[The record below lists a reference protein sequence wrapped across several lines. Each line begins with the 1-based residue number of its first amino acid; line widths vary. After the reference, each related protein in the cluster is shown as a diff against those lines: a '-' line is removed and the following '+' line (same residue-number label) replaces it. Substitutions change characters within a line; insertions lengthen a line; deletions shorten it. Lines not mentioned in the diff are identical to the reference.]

1 MQARLKRIRGYDETF
16 SASIPYAKNPRK
28 LQDGITRKKQ
38 TLHHLDGLQD
48 LDLTLADYTRLCTKT
63 HNLALRIARDNE
75 RLTGAP
81 HDPEDSDSD

>member
-1 MQARLKRIRGYDETF
+1 MHARLKRIREYEETF

-28 LQDGITRKKQ
+28 LQDGIKRKQK
-38 TLHHLDGLQD
+38 LYHLDGLQD
-48 LDLTLADYTRLCTKT
+48 LDLTLADYIRLCTKW